1 MPSSIN
7 DFWYYLDNMTGLR
20 PWDLKAPG
28 SVLKR
33 SLLLTH
39 RSGSKQILLTNDDGI
54 DSPGLWAAAATLA
67 PLGFVT
73 VVAPRQQWSGA
84 GRSLPIQTEGRI
96 TLQEIAVAGQ
106 SWKAY
111 AVDGSPAQA
120 VLHALVELMPAYPD
134 LIVAGINY
142 GENVGSGVTISG
154 TIGAALEGASFG
166 IPGLAVSL
174 QTDPSFHLSNSH
186 DVNFAVAGHFTHQFA
201 GLLLSHQRLP
211 DVDVLKVE
219 VPEAATP
226 ATPWRFTRLSRTR
239 YYLPQKP
246 ARANLGDKA
255 KVGYLRQVEAE
266 RVEPESDVRAL
277 MDGVVSVTPLSLDIT
292 SRVDLPTIQAL
303 FGSADNGPA
312 AASQDD

>member
-1 MPSSIN
+1 
-7 DFWYYLDNMTGLR
+7 
-20 PWDLKAPG
+20 
-28 SVLKR
+28 
-33 SLLLTH
+33 LTD
-39 RSGSKQILLTNDDGI
+39 RIGSKQILLTNDDGI
-54 DSPGLWAAAATLA
+54 DSPGLWAAAAALE

-96 TLQEIAVAGQ
+96 TLQEITVAERA
-106 SWKAY
+106 WKAY

-166 IPGLAVSL
+166 IPSLAVSF
-174 QTDPSFHLSNSH
+174 QTDPSFHLSYST
-186 DVNFAVAGHFTHQFA
+186 DIDFAAAAHFTHYFA
-201 GLLLSHQRLP
+201 RLLLSHKRLP

-219 VPEAATP
+219 VPEGATP
-226 ATPWRFTRLSRTR
+226 STAWRVTRLSRTR
-239 YYLPQKP
+239 YYLPQRP

-255 KVGYLRQVEAE
+255 KVGYLRQVETE
-266 RVEPESDVRAL
+266 RVEADSDVRAL
-277 MDGVVSVTPLSLDIT
+277 IDGVVSVTPLSLDLT
-292 SRVDLPTIQAL
+292 SRVDLPVIQAL
-303 FGSADNGPA
+303 FAPSDAGPTADPQEN
-312 AASQDD
+312 

>member
-1 MPSSIN
+1 
-7 DFWYYLDNMTGLR
+7 MT
-20 PWDLKAPG
+20 
-28 SVLKR
+28 KR
-33 SLLLTH
+33 NEQ
-39 RSGSKQILLTNDDGI
+39 KQILLTNDDGI
-54 DSPGLWAAAATLA
+54 DSPGLWAAAEYLA

-84 GRSLPIQTEGRI
+84 GRSLPLHTEGRI
-96 TLQEIAVAGQ
+96 AVQEITVGRQ
-106 SWKAY
+106 NWKGY

-120 VLHALVELMPAYPD
+120 VLHAVVELMPRYPD

-174 QTDPSFHLSNSH
+174 QTDPSFHLSNSQ
-186 DVNFAVAGHFTHQFA
+186 DIDFAAAGHFTQRFA
-201 GLLLSHQRLP
+201 RLLLNQQRLP

-219 VPEAATP
+219 VPEGATP
-226 ATPWRFTRLSRTR
+226 TTPWRVTRLSRTR
-239 YYLPQKP
+239 YYLPQRP
-246 ARANLGDKA
+246 ERANLGDRA
-255 KVGYLRQVEAE
+255 KVGYLRQIEIE
-266 RVEPESDVRAL
+266 RVEPDSDVRAL

-303 FGSADNGPA
+303 YDAHGGMLP
-312 AASQDD
+312 AASQES

>member
-1 MPSSIN
+1 
-7 DFWYYLDNMTGLR
+7 
-20 PWDLKAPG
+20 
-28 SVLKR
+28 
-33 SLLLTH
+33 LTD
-39 RSGSKQILLTNDDGI
+39 RIGSKQILLTNDDGI
-54 DSPGLWAAAATLA
+54 DSPGLWAAAAALE

-96 TLQEIAVAGQ
+96 TLQEITVAGRA
-106 SWKAY
+106 WKAY

-166 IPGLAVSL
+166 IPGLAVSF
-174 QTDPSFHLSNSH
+174 QTDPSFHLTNSA
-186 DVNFAVAGHFTHQFA
+186 DINFAAAAHFTQRFA
-201 GLLLSHQRLP
+201 RLLLSHKRLP

-219 VPEAATP
+219 VPEGATP
-226 ATPWRFTRLSRTR
+226 STAWRVTRLSRTR
-239 YYLPQKP
+239 YYLPQRP

-255 KVGYLRQVEAE
+255 KVGYLRQVETE
-266 RVEPESDVRAL
+266 RVEPDSDVRAL
-277 MDGVVSVTPLSLDIT
+277 IDGVVSVTPLSLDLT
-292 SRVDLPTIQAL
+292 SRVDLPVIQAL
-303 FGSADNGPA
+303 FAPNDAGPTADP
-312 AASQDD
+312 QEK